1 MVPACGLAANK
12 EGAWVLQNTIIPV
25 MSPTR
30 AMQASIT
37 WASGARTAIPPIS
50 ISAGRPMAAIPGAA
64 APAHTGRRVPVAG
77 RRSRDA
83 VQAGA
88 RTGAGRGPAAHRGGG
103 RRLPG
108 DPFRT
113 RRRALGWPHA
123 GGAGLTSCPQR
134 LWKSLGIAAVHVY
147 SDVITRAWRRRS
159 ISVRSGARSLFTT
172 PCDNRSR
179 RAPRRF
185 CFSHAMIPPRC
196 SAFPC
201 LFRHDCSR
209 AFVARDGRAGRDDER
224 GDGRRQA
231 RAWP

>member
-1 MVPACGLAANK
+1 MRGKYHVGIWCPHGYPAH
-12 EGAWVLQNTIIPV
+12 IHI
-25 MSPTR
+25 
-30 AMQASIT
+30 
-37 WASGARTAIPPIS
+37 
-50 ISAGRPMAAIPGAA
+50 GRPADGGDPGAA

-83 VQAGA
+83 AGGRSDRRWA
-88 RTGAGRGPAAHRGGG
+88 RACCAPWRWTATTRRSVSNSTPSPGAAPCRRRGPDE
-103 RRLPG
+103 LP
-108 DPFRT
+108 T
-113 RRRALGWPHA
+113 
-123 GGAGLTSCPQR
+123 
-134 LWKSLGIAAVHVY
+134 AVVEKPWDSRCACVN

-172 PCDNRSR
+172 PMRQSQP
-179 RAPRRF
+179 PRRGAFF

-196 SAFPC
+196 SVFPC

-231 RAWP
+231 GRVAVIGGGPAPA